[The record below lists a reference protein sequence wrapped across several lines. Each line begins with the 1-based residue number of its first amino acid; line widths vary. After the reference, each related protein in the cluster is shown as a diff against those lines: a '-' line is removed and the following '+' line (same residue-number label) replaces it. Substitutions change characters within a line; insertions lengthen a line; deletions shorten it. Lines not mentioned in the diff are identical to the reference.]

1 MLTAD
6 VLCATC
12 GQVVD
17 FKLFEKG
24 KALRP
29 NTLWVVEE
37 IPGLVEG
44 ADQTATLA
52 RGYWPSCARI
62 RLLAVLWMSR
72 SLVLS
77 SFRQRAVLRGGLQ
90 PIRLQDDLRQ

>member
-1 MLTAD
+1 M
-6 VLCATC
+6 CATC

-24 KALRP
+24 RALQP

-52 RGYWPSCARI
+52 RGYWPSCAPTS
-62 RLLAVLWMSR
+62 V
-72 SLVLS
+72 
-77 SFRQRAVLRGGLQ
+77 SFQTGAFGR
-90 PIRLQDDLRQ
+90 PN

>member
-1 MLTAD
+1 MLPAD
-6 VLCATC
+6 VVCATC

-52 RGYWPSCARI
+52 RGYWPSCAPTPPFPRH
-62 RLLAVLWMSR
+62 VDPP
-72 SLVLS
+72 
-77 SFRQRAVLRGGLQ
+77 F
-90 PIRLQDDLRQ
+90 